1 MPKEIYLTVKELSQR
16 LGCTRQYI
24 YKELNNKFKPY
35 LKIID
40 GEKRLHISVLKCC
53 TIKPQTT
60 SRQQYNVKQLD
71 NSCIK
76 VEQQVKQQIRDN
88 EAIQPS
94 ILNANVDF
102 VVNETIEIL
111 KQQLHEKDK
120 QLAEKDK
127 QLLNMQNELNT
138 QNEHLRQQSDRL
150 VGLVEQVNELQ
161 RNNQV
166 LLAQKDMAKKE
177 LETKK
182 QKKGIFSWM
191 SKKQS
196 NDEDN

>member
-1 MPKEIYLTVKELSQR
+1 MSEYISIKEFAKRSAITTQAVYQR
-16 LGCTRQYI
+16 LNKDLKKYLKVIDGKKMIDTMA
-24 YKELNNKFKPY
+24 LNNFIHKDSKDIVAKCNEEIDKANEQVDNQVANQFK
-35 LKIID
+35 
-40 GEKRLHISVLKCC
+40 
-53 TIKPQTT
+53 
-60 SRQQYNVKQLD
+60 
-71 NSCIK
+71 
-76 VEQQVKQQIRDN
+76 
-88 EAIQPS
+88 
-94 ILNANVDF
+94 
-102 VVNETIEIL
+102 EIL
-111 KQQLHEKDK
+111 KENVANLQSEQKVLQSAIEVFIKQLEEKDK
-120 QLAEKDK
+120 QIKSLQE
-127 QLLNMQNELNT
+127 ELNI
-138 QNEHLRQQSDRL
+138 QNEHVRKQSDRL